1 MSTLT
6 TTTTEAKDAGLP
18 KLVFRSGPCRGKVLL
33 IEQDRISFGRDDEND
48 VAIDHDIVS
57 SRHAILS
64 RELPARSDIDS
75 EARPVFFLQDLG
87 SKNGTFVNG
96 ERVEESVE
104 LAEGDVIWLCR
115 NGQEVEF
122 TFGAPEL
129 PTLIATSTAMYRR
142 TGSIGSAVREILPRR
157 KDRRLVSAS
166 GVREFVAG
174 TLEESSRRQRRTVVV
189 VGGVVASVLVF
200 GFVVLAA
207 LLSGGVMNEGA
218 GSGPA
223 TASIGSGTPSTRPNM
238 HIEVDVRPIFS
249 SLFHSYRE
257 DGIGEIRVENR
268 GKERVADLHL
278 WVDVTGKGKRLLAEA
293 MRFDVPELS
302 PSQKWKTTLRPVL
315 TGETVTDRSLH
326 ATILARLELGSDEIV
341 SVDRAVM
348 VHDYHAFS
356 WERPERVTVFV
367 DSNDAAVRAFA
378 DAAWAHQPESTD
390 RGFPPANVTRAV
402 TLLTALAS
410 HGVRY
415 KPDAETPV
423 SVSKEWK
430 ARDRVNFPGE
440 TLLRGTGDCD
450 DLVVLCCSLLETAG
464 VPGAVVVGADHVLLM
479 LDTGLPAPGD
489 GESPGEG
496 GRATLFSPDSVVARG
511 GRIWLPIEATE
522 LARKDGTFA
531 SAWGAA
537 WSRIEAIEAGRMNV
551 VEVREG
557 WKRYKPLHPP
567 PSDDVLRQI
576 RDPSTWRLSGLE
588 KKIEAALETV
598 RRHGRDN
605 LKSGLRALEDEYD
618 GAELAQARAFLYADG
633 GLYRDAVEVL
643 ESELYGEDV
652 PRSPEDIRARAQRRW
667 KDELPFDSAVLLGDL
682 ALDVTLASS
691 GNAELDRA
699 VAFLD
704 LAISG
709 FPEDLPEKAEMML
722 RLGLIHLLRGRLRPY
737 QRWKD
742 EAIAR
747 NRDLEPRLA
756 TILGS
761 TGAVATAGDN
771 PRVEAF
777 LRAGIR
783 RLRIGRSR

>member
-6 TTTTEAKDAGLP
+6 TTTTETNDDGLP

-64 RELPARSDIDS
+64 RQLPAGSDSDAD
-75 EARPVFFLQDLG
+75 ARPVFRLRDLE

-104 LAEGDVIWLCR
+104 LVDGDVIWLCR

-129 PTLIATSTAMYRR
+129 PSLIATSTATYHR
-142 TGSIGSAVREILPRR
+142 TGSIGSAVRELLPRR

-174 TLEESSRRQRRTVVV
+174 TLEESSRRQRRTVVI

-200 GFVVLAA
+200 GFVLLAA
-207 LLSGGVMNEGA
+207 LLIGVGA
-218 GSGPA
+218 GGGGGSAPA
-223 TASIGSGTPSTRPNM
+223 TASIGLVAPSARPNM
-238 HIEVDVRPIFS
+238 HIEVDVHPIFS

-257 DGIGEIRVENR
+257 DGIGEIRVQNR
-268 GKERVADLHL
+268 GKETVADLHL
-278 WVDVTGKGKRLLAEA
+278 WVDLTGKGKRLLAEA
-293 MRFDVPELS
+293 MRFDLPALS
-302 PSQKWKTTLRPVL
+302 PSQEWKATLRPVL
-315 TGETVTDRSLH
+315 TGETVTDRSLD
-326 ATILARLELGSDEIV
+326 ATIVARLEVAGDEIV

-348 VHDYHAFS
+348 IHDYHAFS

-378 DAAWAHQPESTD
+378 DAAWAHQPESPG
-390 RGFPPANVTRAV
+390 RGFPPVNVTRAV

-410 HGVRY
+410 QGVSY

-440 TLLRGTGDCD
+440 TLLHGTGDCD

-464 VPGAVVVGADHVLLM
+464 VPSAVVVGEDHVLLM
-479 LDTGLPAPGD
+479 LDTGLPAPG
-489 GESPGEG
+489 ESSEEG
-496 GRATLFSPDSVVARG
+496 GRAALFSRHSFVEHA

-522 LARKDGTFA
+522 LARRDGTFS

-537 WSRIEAIEAGRMNV
+537 WSRIEAIDAGRMSV

-557 WKRYKPLHPP
+557 WKKYKPLHPA

-588 KKIEAALETV
+588 KRIEAALETV
-598 RRHGRDN
+598 RGHGRDN
-605 LKSGLRALEDEYD
+605 LDRGLQALEDEYE
-618 GAELAQARAFLYADG
+618 GAELAQARAYLYADG

-643 ESELYGEDV
+643 ESELFGEDV
-652 PRSPEDIRARAQRRW
+652 PRRAEDVRVQAQRRW
-667 KDELPFDSAVLLGDL
+667 KGEVPFDSAVLLGDL
-682 ALDVTLASS
+682 SLDVTLASS
-691 GNAELDRA
+691 DNVELDRA

-704 LAISG
+704 IAISG
-709 FPEDLPEKAEMML
+709 FPDDLPEKAEMML
-722 RLGLIHLLRGRLRPY
+722 RLGLIHLVRGRLRLY
-737 QRWKD
+737 ERWKD

-747 NRDLEPRLA
+747 NSDLESRITA
-756 TILGS
+756 IFAS
-761 TGAVATAGDN
+761 TGTVASAGDS

-777 LRAGIR
+777 LHAGIR